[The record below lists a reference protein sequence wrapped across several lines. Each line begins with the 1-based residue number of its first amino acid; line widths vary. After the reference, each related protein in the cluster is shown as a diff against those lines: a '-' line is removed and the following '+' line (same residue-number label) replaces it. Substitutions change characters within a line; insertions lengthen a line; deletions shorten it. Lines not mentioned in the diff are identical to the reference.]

1 MARAARNSS
10 LETRTARA
18 RLRIRRTP
26 YFAKIAKGLR
36 LGYYRGA
43 VAGSWVARCYRGAGV
58 YATEALGIA
67 DDTLEADGVK
77 VLDYWQAQE
86 HARRWGERQR
96 LIAEGMLREGSY
108 TVFNAVTDYLAEIQ
122 AEKSPAAVQGA
133 KYVFDAWILPDL
145 GAIQVEKLTTDR
157 INRWR
162 NKLATQPKR
171 VRKKRTAIE
180 PATRETPDD
189 EDARRARKATANR
202 ILTMLKAALNR
213 AFHADRVSSDSA
225 WRKVKPFKKVDE
237 AVVRYL
243 SAAEARRLVRGL
255 PRRFPEAGAG
265 RPPHRLPLLR
275 ARPPEMR
282 QFQPRQR
289 HAGDPAQQ
297 GQNPPRRADRRG
309 RQSFADWT
317 EESRACRSRIP
328 ARRRRPSGA
337 PRTRS
342 GRSDEASE
350 RAGIAPAVNFHIL
363 RHTHGSHLAMNGVP
377 MGVIAA
383 QLGHAD
389 TRMTEKHYAHL
400 APSYVAQTI
409 RANFP
414 KLDLDADSK
423 VVRVQAKGQ
432 HREEIEVALAPKN
445 SRRSGNTVQIYP
457 DAEALENCSGVGASV

>member
-1 MARAARNSS
+1 MARTARNSF
-10 LETRTARA
+10 LETRTART

-36 LGYYRGA
+36 LGYYRGSIS
-43 VAGSWVARCYRGAGV
+43 GSWIARCYRGAGV

-86 HARRWGERQR
+86 HARRWGKRQR

-108 TVFNAVTDYLAEIQ
+108 TVANAVTDYLAEIK
-122 AEKSPAAVQGA
+122 AEKSPVAVQGA
-133 KYVFDAWILPDL
+133 KYVFDAWVLPDL

-171 VRKKRTAIE
+171 VRSKLTAIE
-180 PATRETPDD
+180 PATRETADD
-189 EDARRARKATANR
+189 DDARRARKATANR

-213 AFHADRVSSDSA
+213 AFHADRISNDSA
-225 WRKVKPFKKVDE
+225 WRKVKPFKRVDE

-243 SAAEARRLVRGL
+243 SAAEARRLVRACPQDFKKMVQAALLTGCRYSEL
-255 PRRFPEAGAG
+255 ARLKCGNFNRDSGTLAIRLSKGKIRHVVLTDEAKTC
-265 RPPHRLPLLR
+265 
-275 ARPPEMR
+275 
-282 QFQPRQR
+282 
-289 HAGDPAQQ
+289 
-297 GQNPPRRADRRG
+297 
-309 RQSFADWT
+309 FADWT
-317 EESRACRSRIP
+317 QERGPSENVFLRADGGAWGTSHQK
-328 ARRRRPSGA
+328 RPL
-337 PRTRS
+337 
-342 GRSDEASE
+342 DDASE
-350 RAGIAPAVNFHIL
+350 RAGISPAVNFHIL
-363 RHTHGSHLAMNGVP
+363 RHTHGSHLAMSGVP
-377 MGVIAA
+377 MGVVAA

-414 KLDLDADSK
+414 VLGLTGGAD
-423 VVRVQAKGQ
+423 VIPLRRAKK
-432 HREEIEVALAPKN
+432 A
-445 SRRSGNTVQIYP
+445 
-457 DAEALENCSGVGASV
+457 